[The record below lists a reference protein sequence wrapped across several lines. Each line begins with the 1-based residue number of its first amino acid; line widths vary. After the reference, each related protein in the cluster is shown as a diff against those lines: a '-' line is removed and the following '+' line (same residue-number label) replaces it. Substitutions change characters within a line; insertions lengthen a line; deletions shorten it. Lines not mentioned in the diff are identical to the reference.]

1 MNKLIKADFA
11 RLFKSRIFLIG
22 SMFMIITSLYFT
34 YYHYVQNVEYP
45 QIYNSSD
52 GILSEGA
59 NYIYFITALLIGNFV
74 GKDFA
79 YNTIRNKIAVGYTK
93 KEIYLSDL
101 IVCLSASAAIYAV
114 KYIIFLGAESLGF
127 IRKFETPYETIFKM
141 IICSFIFLLAFW
153 ALIIFICTLSANI
166 AVSLAVPLI
175 LAYAVCNSKFFDMG
189 YPLNY
194 LIFALA
200 VTSGGLIIFT
210 RKDLK

>member
-11 RLFKSRIFLIG
+11 RLFKSRIFWFG

-34 YYHYVQNVEYP
+34 YHYVQNMKYA
-45 QIYNSSD
+45 QIYVPTD
-52 GILSEGA
+52 GIFSEGA
-59 NYIYFITALLIGNFV
+59 DYIYFITALLIGNFV

-127 IRKFETPYETIFKM
+127 IRKFEMSYETIFKM

-166 AVSLAVPLI
+166 ALSLAISLI
-175 LAYAVCNSKFFDMG
+175 LAYEVYDSSFFDMS
-189 YPLNY
+189 YPLKY